1 MSRFLVKVVVLGAL
15 LFFFALAGTGGYA
28 IYSWHTAKKE
38 VAEYRIEEAKQ
49 HLRFCLF
56 LRPNNI
62 AVNLLAARAA
72 RLDGEFDEAEK
83 HLSKC
88 LKLAKGSTEEIQ
100 VEYLLMRVQRGEEDE
115 VAPEL
120 LQYVEGGY
128 AESKLILETLAHA
141 YMRNMRSG
149 MAFTCLSMRID
160 LDPGDY
166 QPYEW
171 RGWVLEKLND
181 WGGAIK
187 DYAKALDLN
196 PKLTSARLRL
206 AELQLEHTNIEE
218 AAANLELLASQFPD
232 RADVKARLGQCRF
245 VQGDSESAR
254 PLLEAAVKELPNDSP
269 LLIHL
274 SKLEMQ
280 SQNWTQAEHWLR
292 HALEIDPTDLEARF
306 NLVGCLEHAGK
317 RKEADAERERH
328 RNDSAVLLRVSKIL
342 QTDAEH
348 PSRDPDALYE
358 VGSVFLMVNN
368 TRVGLWWLNRVLKL
382 NPNHQATHKTLAE
395 YYEKKGDKELAAQHR
410 RQIKPAK

>member
-1 MSRFLVKVVVLGAL
+1 MSRFLVKVVVLGFL
-15 LFFFALAGTGGYA
+15 LFFFALAGAGGYG
-28 IYSWHTAKKE
+28 IYCWHAAKKE
-38 VAEYRIEEAKQ
+38 VDEYRIEEARE
-49 HLRFCLF
+49 HLRFCLYF
-56 LRPNNI
+56 RPNSI
-62 AVNLLAARAA
+62 PVNLLAARAA

-88 LKLAKGSTEEIQ
+88 LKLAKGSTDKIQ

-120 LQYVEGGY
+120 LQYVNSGY
-128 AESKLILETLAHA
+128 DESKLILETLAHA

-160 LDPGDY
+160 LAPDDY

-187 DYAKALDLN
+187 DYEKAVELN
-196 PKLTSARLRL
+196 PDATTARLRL
-206 AELQLEHTNIEE
+206 AELQLEHRSLPE
-218 AAANLELLASQFPD
+218 AAANLELLARQFPD
-232 RADVKARLGQCRF
+232 RADVKARLGQCRLD
-245 VQGDSESAR
+245 QGLADEAR
-254 PLLEAAVKELPNDSP
+254 PLLEAAVKELPKDSS

-280 SQNWTQAEHWLR
+280 SENWGEAERWLR
-292 HALEIDPTDLEARF
+292 RALEVDPTDLEARI
-306 NLVGCLEHAGK
+306 NLAGCLDHAGK

-328 RNDSAVLLRVSKIL
+328 RRDSAMLLRVSKIL

-348 PSRDPDALYE
+348 PSRDPDALHE

-368 TRVGLWWLNRVLKL
+368 TRVGLWWLNRALKL
-382 NPNHQATHKTLAE
+382 NPKHQATHKTLAE

-410 RQIKPAK
+410 RQLNPAK